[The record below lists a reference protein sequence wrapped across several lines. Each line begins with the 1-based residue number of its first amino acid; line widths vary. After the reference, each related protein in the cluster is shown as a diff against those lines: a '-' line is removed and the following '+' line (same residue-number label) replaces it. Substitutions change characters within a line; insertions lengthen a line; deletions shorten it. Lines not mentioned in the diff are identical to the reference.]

1 MMVLKGKGALLLGI
15 VLMLLLFSLFALS
28 VGSAE
33 IESPW
38 RYIFSP
44 SLTGPAH
51 DVIWQIRFPRV
62 LAALLIGA
70 ALGVAGV
77 LSQSATNNP
86 LADPSIIGTSAGASL
101 GATIA
106 VLLNIADIGTLPTTI
121 AAVAGALLATLLTF
135 ASSRSALQ
143 LVIVGIATSALLS
156 ALVGLILTVANRPDA
171 RSISFWSLGSL
182 ALVTSKSI
190 YLLAPIILT
199 TSAIAWFIS
208 QKLDLLTLGDREVRF
223 LGLNPQRMRLTAFI
237 LIAILIA
244 TAVSTVGSIA
254 FLALAAPHIARFLIG
269 PRNRPLIIGSAVIGA
284 GLLLLAD
291 TAARTVAPPFELPI
305 GLITSLIGAPIL
317 ILLLRRSGEV
327 WR

>member
-1 MMVLKGKGALLLGI
+1 MMALKSKRVLLPAIFLLLFS
-15 VLMLLLFSLFALS
+15 FSLFALS

-62 LAALLIGA
+62 LAALLVGA
-70 ALGVAGV
+70 ALGVAGA

-106 VLLNIADIGTLPTTI
+106 VLLNIAEIGTLPTTI
-121 AAVAGALLATLLTF
+121 AAVIGALLATLLTF

-156 ALVGLILTVANRPDA
+156 ALVVLILTVANRPDA

-190 YLLAPIILT
+190 YLLAPVILI

-208 QKLDLLTLGDREVRF
+208 QKLDLLALGDREVRF
-223 LGLNPQRMRLTAFI
+223 LGLNPQRMRLFAFI

-254 FLALAAPHIARFLIG
+254 FLALAAPHITRFLIG

-284 GLLLLAD
+284 ALLLFAD

>member
-1 MMVLKGKGALLLGI
+1 MMALKGKRVLLLSI
-15 VLMLLLFSLFALS
+15 FLLLLAFSLFALS

-62 LAALLIGA
+62 LAALLVGA
-70 ALGVAGV
+70 ALGVAGA

-106 VLLNIADIGTLPTTI
+106 VLLNIAEIGTLPTTI
-121 AAVAGALLATLLTF
+121 AAVIGALLATLLTF

-190 YLLAPIILT
+190 YLLAPVILI

-208 QKLDLLTLGDREVRF
+208 QKLDLLALGDREVRF
-223 LGLNPQRMRLTAFI
+223 LGLNPQRMRLFAFI

-254 FLALAAPHIARFLIG
+254 FLALAAPHITRFLIG

-284 GLLLLAD
+284 ALLLFAD

>member
-1 MMVLKGKGALLLGI
+1 MIALKGRGALLLGI

-121 AAVAGALLATLLTF
+121 AAVVGALLATLLTF

-156 ALVGLILTVANRPDA
+156 AIVGLILTVANRPDA

-190 YLLAPIILT
+190 YLLAPIILA
-199 TSAIAWFIS
+199 TSAVAWFIS
-208 QKLDLLTLGDREVRF
+208 KKLDLLALGDREVRF
-223 LGLNPQRMRLTAFI
+223 LGLNPQRMRLTAFF

-254 FLALAAPHIARFLIG
+254 FLALAAPHITRFLIG
-269 PRNRPLIIGSAVIGA
+269 PRNRSLIIGSALVGA
-284 GLLLLAD
+284 ALLLLAD

-305 GLITSLIGAPIL
+305 GLITSLIGAPVL
-317 ILLLRRSGEV
+317 ILLLRRSREV